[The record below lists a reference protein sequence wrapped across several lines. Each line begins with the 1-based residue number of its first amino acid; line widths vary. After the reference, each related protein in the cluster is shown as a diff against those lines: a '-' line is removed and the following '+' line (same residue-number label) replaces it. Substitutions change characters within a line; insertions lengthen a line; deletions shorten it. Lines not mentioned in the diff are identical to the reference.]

1 MLDHPRHER
10 SYFVHKREV
19 IHDSRTD
26 QVIFVAWNTLH
37 QRRVNIYRPQYHRLL
52 RSEPYEAFIEETA
65 IIRPECKPAS
75 VFGLNSV
82 ALPVV
87 LRNIVT
93 VYLSPAELNT
103 EKAQRDLLA
112 EASRQY
118 ARKFKEKDL
127 LHATITKY
135 YSTIRDVAA
144 NKRFRFLEADG
155 DGTLVDD
162 FSKESPERQL
172 EVLGD
177 WLGPALGFPTTPIRL
192 DDQTHDGYVLV
203 MPKVGRAH
211 HGNFCVKVNVD
222 QLSVT
227 VHTALRRISTVGTL
241 SVGASVYPRPRDN
254 DTAGVR
260 FSGLSRSWVPDH
272 DEHGQPTCDDPSAM
286 AARYPNPAPSPS
298 SIWN

>member
-1 MLDHPRHER
+1 MQGGDGCAERDAHGALDWDQGVPGWLGPLCGTGALRAVGPIGEDIAKRGRGEGLGCGPPRARPAPRPDPRLHHPDLRHGPRVLEVTEMLDHPRHER

-144 NKRFRFLEADG
+144 NKRFRFL
-155 DGTLVDD
+155 
-162 FSKESPERQL
+162 
-172 EVLGD
+172 
-177 WLGPALGFPTTPIRL
+177 
-192 DDQTHDGYVLV
+192 
-203 MPKVGRAH
+203 
-211 HGNFCVKVNVD
+211 
-222 QLSVT
+222 
-227 VHTALRRISTVGTL
+227 
-241 SVGASVYPRPRDN
+241 
-254 DTAGVR
+254 
-260 FSGLSRSWVPDH
+260 
-272 DEHGQPTCDDPSAM
+272 
-286 AARYPNPAPSPS
+286 
-298 SIWN
+298 